1 MIAVFL
7 SPVYIL
13 VNIYLIRW
21 LFRWLKAVHP
31 CLGKR
36 RVKILISVIYLFF
49 ASALLAGF
57 LMPAVYE
64 QSYVMHLSNYCVG
77 VRTCV
82 IQTVGAVCICCYYSK

>member
-1 MIAVFL
+1 MAGGKEYTIMIAVFL

-57 LMPAVYE
+57 LLPAGEAKRFFMQLFDLMPIII
-64 QSYVMHLSNYCVG
+64 HLT
-77 VRTCV
+77 R
-82 IQTVGAVCICCYYSK
+82 